1 MPGDEPSD
9 ERPQAGGCV
18 PVGVR
23 FAQGF
28 QRPHVAGPDD
38 LEQQVLLRPEVYV
51 ERSRGQAHGGVISL
65 VVVAWYPLDAKQ
77 RTPDVSRLLATS
89 PRWLSQSWA
98 DRSGRLG
105 GSARSLP
112 GRDTGT
118 PAAHRRPAFRRPQS
132 SLPSPWHQAYGSERT
147 N

>member
-1 MPGDEPSD
+1 MISNSRCSFDRKCTYSAPGDKPT
-9 ERPQAGGCV
+9 A
-18 PVGVR
+18 
-23 FAQGF
+23 A
-28 QRPHVAGPDD
+28 
-38 LEQQVLLRPEVYV
+38 
-51 ERSRGQAHGGVISL
+51 VISL

-118 PAAHRRPAFRRPQS
+118 PAAHRRPV
-132 SLPSPWHQAYGSERT
+132 LPSLSVVLAVAVTSSVRF
-147 N
+147 